1 MEIASQELLEVSTEM
16 EEKVQELYRGLAGR
30 IEDPVVKN
38 YLLLMARDEAHH
50 EKHFENMLGTE
61 KSQHCGWNH
70 SQELR
75 ELIDTQIQ
83 KELFPLVDR
92 TLERMP
98 NSVDI
103 PRALHVCLK
112 CEEMSVEFYGLM
124 RASCEDVETKSVLI
138 ELESEEKSHRDFIRA
153 LLQHWEE
160 KIG

>member
-1 MEIASQELLEVSTEM
+1 MDIASQELLEVSTEL
-16 EEKVQELYRGLAGR
+16 EEKVQELYRNVAGR
-30 IEDPVVKN
+30 IDDPVVKN

-50 EKHFENMLGTE
+50 EKHFEDMLGTE
-61 KSQHCGWNH
+61 ESRHCAWNH
-70 SQELR
+70 SPKLR

-83 KELFPLVDR
+83 KKLFPMVDHM
-92 TLERMP
+92 LDRMHD
-98 NSVDI
+98 SVDI
-103 PRALHVCLK
+103 PKALEVCLK

-160 KIG
+160 RFG